1 MSNNTPNMCEKHK
14 GKTNVEIAKILN
26 RHPATIGR
34 ELKRNKGLRG
44 YRPNQANKKSQER
57 RCRKSPEIT
66 EFGKAFV
73 VHLIQQDCS
82 TEQISGKLKE
92 FGFINVPS
100 YEWIYLYI
108 YQLKQQGI
116 DLTVY
121 LRRQISNKINAFG

>member
-1 MSNNTPNMCEKHK
+1 MCEKHK

-26 RHPATIGR
+26 RHPETIGR
-34 ELKRNKGLRG
+34 ELKRNKGLRW
-44 YRPNQANKKSQER
+44 YQPNQANKKSQER
-57 RCRKSPEIT
+57 RYRKSPEIT

-73 VHLIQQDCS
+73 VHLIQQDWS
-82 TEQISGKLKE
+82 PEQISGRLKE
-92 FGFINVPS
+92 LGFINVPS

-116 DLTVY
+116 DLTMY